1 MIYQVEEL
9 VSEEDQIMM
18 KDGWQIF
25 EWDPGITV
33 LDERKWKYI
42 KHQIKTMNK
51 HWTNTL
57 KQKTIT
63 RKIKKIEIRQQC
75 WNDRQWVH
83 DWRTWV
89 GFT

>member
-33 LDERKWKYI
+33 LDERK
-42 KHQIKTMNK
+42 
-51 HWTNTL
+51 
-57 KQKTIT
+57 
-63 RKIKKIEIRQQC
+63 
-75 WNDRQWVH
+75 
-83 DWRTWV
+83 
-89 GFT
+89 